1 MHSSDINASYMAV
14 GIIAKLSCDD
24 MTNFIIDLCDSYS
37 IFEELVIKFYSILRI
52 NLIINYL
59 KNKFYF
65 RKILFRNGKFLSKL

>member
-1 MHSSDINASYMAV
+1 MAV

-59 KNKFYF
+59 KNFISGKYYF
-65 RKILFRNGKFLSKL
+65 EMGNS